1 MGMSL
6 QSAFELSKIDPWFLS
21 QVEDIVL
28 TEKSIEG
35 KDIEGIQAETFL
47 ELKKKGFSDKR
58 LSEILICSEEVFRN
72 KRLALDIKPVF
83 KRVDSCAAEFDT
95 QTAYLYS
102 TYQSECEANP
112 TDNKKIM
119 ILGGGPNRI
128 GQGIEFDYCC
138 VHASL
143 ALQKVG
149 YETIMINCNPETVS
163 TCLLYTSPSPRD
175 ATLSRMPSSA

>member
-1 MGMSL
+1 MGMSIKE
-6 QSAFELSKIDPWFLS
+6 AFDLSKIDPWFLA
-21 QVEDIVL
+21 QIEDLVISEEKIKGVL
-28 TEKSIEG
+28 LNEI
-35 KDIEGIQAETFL
+35 DAEIMFK
-47 ELKKKGFSDKR
+47 LKQKGFSDKR
-58 LSEILICSEEVFRN
+58 LSVLLDCSEEDLIS
-72 KRLALDIKPVF
+72 KRKSLNVKPVF

-112 TDNKKIM
+112 TSNKKIM

-143 ALQKVG
+143 ALQKDG
-149 YETIMINCNPETVS
+149 YETIMVNCNPED
-163 TCLLYTSPSPRD
+163 CPLLTMIFLIDYI
-175 ATLSRMPSSA
+175 LSHLHLRMF